1 MKWTPGLV
9 YKGRCDRKKEIDS
22 QKTIFEMATHQET
35 FTMKDRKIG
44 YQISTIIWTFKIF
57 QRMPELIKKIL
68 QNYLLQALDSDATK
82 TGGKYYFFMLA
93 L

>member
-9 YKGRCDRKKEIDS
+9 YKGRRDRKKEIDS

-44 YQISTIIWTFKIF
+44 YQISTII
-57 QRMPELIKKIL
+57 
-68 QNYLLQALDSDATK
+68 
-82 TGGKYYFFMLA
+82 
-93 L
+93 